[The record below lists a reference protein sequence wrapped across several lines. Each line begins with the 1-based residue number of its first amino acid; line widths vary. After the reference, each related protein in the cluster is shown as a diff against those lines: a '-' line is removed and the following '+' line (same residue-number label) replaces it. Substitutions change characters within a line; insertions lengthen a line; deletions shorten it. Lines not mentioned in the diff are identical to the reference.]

1 MADAAATPYAE
12 ALYGAAHEAGRLER
26 THADFEAIVAA
37 LAGSRELA
45 RVLFNPAFP
54 SEAKR
59 RILQKLS
66 EDAEPLVSSTLDV
79 LVANNRIELLPDVQE
94 AFAARY
100 RLEQHE
106 LAVELTTA
114 IPIDDAQADGLRQ
127 RLEQATGQSVTIRR
141 RVDPSIIGGVVLR
154 VRDLLV
160 DASVRRRLD
169 GLRLSLKNT
178 KLRTGGQA

>member
-12 ALYGAAHEAGRLER
+12 ALYEAARDAGRLEGA
-26 THADFEAIVAA
+26 HADFEAVVGA
-37 LAGSRELA
+37 LAGSRELG

-59 RILQKLS
+59 RILQKL
-66 EDAEPLVSSTLDV
+66 AEGADPLVASTLDL

-94 AFAARY
+94 AFAERY
-100 RLEQHE
+100 RLDQRE

-127 RLEQATGQSVTIRR
+127 RLEQGTGQSVTIRR
-141 RVDPSIIGGVVLR
+141 RVDPAIVGGVVLR

-169 GLRLSLKNT
+169 GLRLALKST
-178 KLRTGGQA
+178 PLRTGGQA